1 MFNRTKIFEIEKDTF
16 LFSLHEEIVLVKK
29 NFNRYIVWD
38 NVSVVSSKS
47 QSKKGQ
53 LILIA
58 QTILVYSE
66 PAEIFAHEIFFED
79 IEKKLKMPT
88 IDNFKGNDTEELVLY
103 DALMLSTED
112 SIMKVLVYT
121 KQVDVIYPANSS
133 PFRPVESD
141 PNKVK

>member
-79 IEKKLKMPT
+79 I
-88 IDNFKGNDTEELVLY
+88 
-103 DALMLSTED
+103 
-112 SIMKVLVYT
+112 
-121 KQVDVIYPANSS
+121 
-133 PFRPVESD
+133 
-141 PNKVK
+141 